1 MRHLVVVLILA
12 PGALAALPPLTAQAP
27 AVAPAAAE
35 RPKLAVLLVV
45 DQLRTD
51 YLDRSRSNWRAGF
64 RRLLTEGAVFDQGE
78 YPYMNTVTCAGHS
91 TIGTGAF
98 PRTHGMTLNG
108 WYDRAAGRSISCND
122 DPESTV
128 VTYGGKES
136 KTGTSAKN
144 LLVPTLADEMRAQL
158 KGVRVVSMSLKAR
171 SAIGL
176 AGHAGNAVTWV
187 DDTAAAFST
196 SRAYAAAPVPQ
207 IAAFLKRDPVEGD
220 GTRVWPL
227 RDAPST
233 YRYPDSSLGGRPQT
247 GRTGLFPHKVGTAK
261 GPDAQFF
268 GLWQASPYS
277 DAYLGR
283 MAAAMVDEFRL
294 GQREATD
301 FLGVSLSALDL
312 IGHTFGP
319 ESREVE
325 DMMRRLDDTIGA
337 LMTHLDTRVGRG
349 NWVLGFS
356 SDHGVAPIASV
367 SGGGRIVTDDIRDRI
382 EETLINRWGRR
393 AEGTYVASVTFN
405 YVYFSEG
412 IYQRLKGDP
421 AAYAAMEKA
430 ALEVPG
436 LVRILRGERL
446 SASSSDRDVRASA
459 LSYVAERSGDLA
471 LIGRPFWYFSPRG
484 DGSGTTHGTNNP
496 YDRQVPVIVMGGG
509 IKPGRYSGAATPAD
523 LAPTL
528 AQLLGVKMPRAEGR
542 VLKEAIVSG
551 TK

>member
-1 MRHLVVVLILA
+1 MRLLAAVLILA
-12 PGALAALPPLTAQAP
+12 PVALAVGPPPAAQAP
-27 AVAPAAAE
+27 PAAAG

-51 YLDRSRSNWRAGF
+51 YLEQSRSHFRAGF
-64 RRLLTEGAVFDQGE
+64 RRLLTEGAVFDHGE

-91 TIGTGAF
+91 TIGTGTL
-98 PRTHGMTLNG
+98 PRTHGMTLNC
-108 WYDRAAGRSISCND
+108 WYDRATGHSISCND

-158 KGVRVVSMSLKAR
+158 TGVRVVSMSLKAR
-171 SAIGL
+171 SAIGM
-176 AGHAGNAVTWV
+176 AGQAGDAVTWV

-196 SRAYAAAPVPQ
+196 SRAYAASRVPQ
-207 IAAFLKRDPVEGD
+207 VAAFFARDPVEGD
-220 GTRVWPL
+220 GTRNWPL

-233 YRYPDSSLGGRPQT
+233 YRYPDASLGGRPQT

-261 GPDAQFF
+261 GPDDQFF
-268 GLWQASPYS
+268 ALWQASPYS

-283 MAAAMVDEFRL
+283 MATAMVDAFAL
-294 GQREATD
+294 GQRDATD

-325 DMMRRLDDTIGA
+325 DMVRRLDDTIGA
-337 LMTHLDTRVGRG
+337 LMTHLDIRVGRG

-356 SDHGVAPIASV
+356 SDHGVAPIGSV
-367 SGGGRIVTDDIRDRI
+367 SGGGRIVTDDIRDKI
-382 EETLINRWGRR
+382 EEALITRWGPR
-393 AEGTYVASVTFN
+393 AEGSYVASVTFN
-405 YVYFSEG
+405 YVYFSKG
-412 IYQRLKGDP
+412 IYQRLTEDA

-436 LVRILRGERL
+436 LVRVVRGERL
-446 SASSSDRDVRASA
+446 SAASTDRDIRAAA
-459 LSYVAERSGDLA
+459 LSYHPGRSGDLA
-471 LIGRPFWYFSPRG
+471 LFGKVYWYFSQRG
-484 DGSGTTHGTNNP
+484 DLSGTTHGTNNP
-496 YDRQVPVIVMGGG
+496 YDRLVPVIVMVGG
-509 IKPGRYSGAATPAD
+509 IKPGRYAGAATPAD

-528 AQLLGVKMPRAEGR
+528 AQLVGVKMPKAEGR
-542 VLKEAIVSG
+542 VLWEALTSG
-551 TK
+551 IK